1 MHPFVMPAA
10 CTIDTAGA
18 MAGATGAKRT
28 KLRDLAGLFADEA
41 AFAALAATAG
51 DDLAYGVD
59 EFRPARSAPQE
70 LIFGTSTLQPGRVG
84 DEFLMTRGHIHVKSD
99 RPEIYFCQEGE
110 GVMHMEL
117 PDGTTQ
123 PVEMR
128 PGTVVYVPPYWIHRS
143 VNTGKTPLVT
153 FFCYPADAGQDYEI
167 IARAGGMKT
176 LIVAD
181 GDGWREAP
189 NPRYRGRDAAEVA
202 RYTGGAA

>member
-1 MHPFVMPAA
+1 MPPFVIPAA
-10 CTIDTAGA
+10 CTIDATGA

-28 KLRDLAGLFADEA
+28 RLRDLAGLFADEA
-41 AFAALAATAG
+41 AFAALVQAHG

-84 DEFLMTRGHIHVKSD
+84 DEFLMTRGHIHIKSD
-99 RPEIYFCQEGE
+99 RPEIYFCQAGE

-117 PDGTTQ
+117 PDGTTR
-123 PVEMR
+123 PMAMR

-143 VNTGKTPLVT
+143 VNTGTTPLVT

-189 NPRYRGRDAAEVA
+189 NPRYRGRDAAEIA
-202 RYTGGAA
+202 RYTAEAA

>member
-1 MHPFVMPAA
+1 MPPFVIPAA
-10 CTIDTAGA
+10 CAIDASGA

-28 KLRDLAGLFADEA
+28 RLRDLADLFADEA
-41 AFAALAATAG
+41 AFAALVAAHG

-70 LIFGTSTLQPGRVG
+70 LIFGTSTLEPGRVG
-84 DEFLMTRGHIHVKSD
+84 DEFLMTRGHIHIKSD
-99 RPEIYFCQEGE
+99 RPEMYFCQAGE

-117 PDGTTQ
+117 PDGTTE
-123 PVEMR
+123 PLAMR

-143 VNTGKTPLVT
+143 VNTGTTPLVT

-189 NPRYRGRDAAEVA
+189 NPRYRGRDAAEIA
-202 RYTGGAA
+202 RYTAEAA